1 MKRKEELKWHW
12 SKIIMVSFTNG
23 VIMTFIVRSLRLQ
36 VLSFRAL
43 ILSIPS
49 LGSWKS

>member
-23 VIMTFIVRSLRLQ
+23 VIMTFTVRSLLLQ
-36 VLSFRAL
+36 DLSFRVL
-43 ILSIPS
+43 ILSTPS
-49 LGSWKS
+49 LGSSKS